1 MEKCL
6 TLYKQSGFSGTP
18 GPAAEPKTRSDRTM
32 LEGYVEID
40 RLRIPARH
48 GVMPQERAVGNMFE
62 VTVGLR
68 YDMERAAETD
78 DVAFALDYS
87 AVAAVVARVMEQ
99 PSALLENVAL
109 RLRDA
114 IVGEFPAVMG
124 GRVKVAKLKPP
135 MPGQMA
141 SVSVSLEW

>member
-1 MEKCL
+1 
-6 TLYKQSGFSGTP
+6 
-18 GPAAEPKTRSDRTM
+18 M

-40 RLRIPARH
+40 RLRLGARH
-48 GVMPQERAVGNMFE
+48 GVGAQERRVGNVFE

-68 YDMERAAETD
+68 YDMELAARND
-78 DVAFALDYS
+78 DVAYALDYS
-87 AVAAVVARVMEQ
+87 RVAETVMRVMDS

-114 IVGEFPAVMG
+114 ICREFPAVLG
-124 GRVKVAKLKPP
+124 GTVRIAKLKPP

-141 SVSVSLEW
+141 SVSVTLNW